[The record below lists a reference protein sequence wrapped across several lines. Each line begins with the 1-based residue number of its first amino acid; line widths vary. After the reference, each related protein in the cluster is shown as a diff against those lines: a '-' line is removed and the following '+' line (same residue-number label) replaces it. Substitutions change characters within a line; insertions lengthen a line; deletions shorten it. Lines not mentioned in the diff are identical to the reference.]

1 MSKEI
6 KQTSLR
12 GWSKPQSGGW
22 SSVGKQAQNDPRT
35 KLYADQAVAIK
46 EVIDRE
52 LTEQQPAT
60 RLKEIKTT
68 RAGLKEAVGKVNTEW
83 GDADNLKKT
92 LLKHIPKLQDFIKS
106 HSHYYLDH
114 TKTYKDP
121 QVEREETT
129 TEDGKVAYK
138 REWKDKDAYTEALRY
153 LEKAEISHTYTAED
167 IERQKKAYE
176 EREKLNTE
184 WKQREPNA
192 KYFNPKPAK
201 VGDGYTF
208 KGYKIKDYDKFVE
221 AVKKSAT
228 PADIWAIKDPSESD
242 TLAHLNPVLLA
253 ISELAKELGVKPWGN
268 IYQRQQTV
276 EDEDGV
282 TRSNIIMGAEY
293 TPPTEGVTTV
303 DIRQSDYCLY
313 QIILWAVVQLK
324 QVSDAIKPSE
334 SSEVTNIVDG
344 KNHGFIMRPA
354 NMSLYEAFE
363 SAVYNP
369 NQEFNTIFQKYRT
382 PQELDKASGLHLSV
396 AEQAVLPFLN
406 ASNDLRQFQRLMVS
420 QIPLFYDLILALQD
434 YKRENPNA
442 KDGWVD
448 VKELAKFIPRYA
460 HDIEVKGSLR
470 PQYRTLIADTYQL
483 LKLFEIPFEK
493 ARKAN
498 GNKIYK
504 YFKFIN
510 IDEVEVDKR
519 GNIKA
524 LKLDFTQDYYALYSQ
539 KVAVILDGMRELDD
553 PQVKM
558 LGARISD
565 YFVCNEPIMARTI
578 NGEPLT
584 KKASELARWAGI
596 DGYKNDPKKRYQR
609 LAVLL
614 KALADNGKIVGKWLN
629 AETKKAEI
637 RGYGTEIGDILI
649 EVYPSENIQKS
660 LITKAQRRAS
670 RKLKEADQKKYLK
683 LLKKFDSGYTDRN
696 TEAELL
702 KITTTTLEN
711 MLSGAEPITS
721 EVMDI
726 VADELGEV

>member
-1 MSKEI
+1 MSKAEI
-6 KQTSLR
+6 KDNGKPEAVEVSR
-12 GWSKPQSGGW
+12 GVK
-22 SSVGKQAQNDPRT
+22 DPRT
-35 KLYADQAVAIK
+35 NLYGDQAGAVK
-46 EVIDRE
+46 TVINQE
-52 LTEQQPAT
+52 LTEQLPPT
-60 RLKEIKTT
+60 RIKDIKVNRTK
-68 RAGLKEAVGKVNTEW
+68 LKEAVSKVNAEY
-83 GDADNLKKT
+83 GKPEKIKKAV
-92 LLKHIPKLQDFIKS
+92 LRHIPKLQEFIKS
-106 HSHYYLDH
+106 HSNYYLNH
-114 TKTYKDP
+114 TKTYQDP
-121 QVEREETT
+121 LVDGEPVKS
-129 TEDGKVAYK
+129 EDGKQYAYK
-138 REWKDKDAYTEALRY
+138 RVWKDKDAFKEALKY
-153 LEKAEISHTYTAED
+153 LVPDEIRHTYTAED
-167 IERQKKAYE
+167 IKRQQALYDRLKPQYKPEDEA
-176 EREKLNTE
+176 
-184 WKQREPNA
+184 NA
-192 KYFNPKPAK
+192 LAPRPFKVAK
-201 VGDGYTF
+201 EGEGYVF

-228 PADIWAIKDPSESD
+228 PADIWAIKDPSESEGI
-242 TLAHLNPVLLA
+242 AHLNPVLLA
-253 ISELAKELGVKPWGN
+253 VSELAKDLGVKPWGN
-268 IYQRQQTV
+268 IYQRQLTGV
-276 EDEDGV
+276 DEETGE
-282 TRSNIIMGAEY
+282 TRTCIIMGAEY
-293 TPPTEGVTTV
+293 EPPVEGSNAV

-313 QIILWAVVQLK
+313 QIILWVLVQLK
-324 QVSDAIKPSE
+324 NATDASKPSE

-382 PQELDKASGLHLSV
+382 PQELDRASGLHLSV
-396 AEQAVLPFLN
+396 AEQAVMPFLN
-406 ASNDLRQFQRLMVS
+406 ASNDLRQFQRLMIT

-434 YKRENPNA
+434 YKRENPDANG
-442 KDGWVD
+442 GWVE

-493 ARKAN
+493 ATKAN

-504 YFKFIN
+504 YFKFID

-565 YFVCNEPIMARTI
+565 YFVCNETIMEKTT
-578 NGEPLT
+578 NGKPLI
-584 KKASELARWAGI
+584 KKASELARWAGLSGN
-596 DGYKNDPKKRYQR
+596 DKNPQRKYSR
-609 LAVLL
+609 LADLL
-614 KALADNGKIVGKWLN
+614 KALASNGKIVGRWEN
-629 AETKKAEI
+629 TENHKAEI
-637 RGYGTEIGDILI
+637 RGYGRGIGDILI
-649 EVYPSENIQKS
+649 AVYPSENIRTS
-660 LITKAQRRAS
+660 LITKAQRKAS
-670 RKLKEADQKKYLK
+670 RKLKEIDQKKYLA
-683 LLKKFDSGYTDRN
+683 LLKKFDRGYTDRR

-702 KITTTTLEN
+702 KITPTTLEN